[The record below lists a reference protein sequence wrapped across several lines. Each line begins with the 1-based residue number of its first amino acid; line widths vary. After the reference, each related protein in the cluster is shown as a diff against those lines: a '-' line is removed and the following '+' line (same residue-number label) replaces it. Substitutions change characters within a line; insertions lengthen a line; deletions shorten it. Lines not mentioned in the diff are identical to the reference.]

1 MFFFVAKPISTDY
14 IQLMKT
20 TSFSRPLIHSLTDT
34 QVKEALDKAND
45 QMARFIAASRK
56 QVAK

>member
-20 TSFSRPLIHSLTDT
+20 TSFSRPLINSLTDT
-34 QVKEALDKAND
+34 QVKEALDKANT
-45 QMARFIAASRK
+45 QMARFIEASRK

>member
-20 TSFSRPLIHSLTDT
+20 TSFSRISTGLTDE
-34 QVKEALDKAND
+34 QVKEALDKANA
-45 QMARFIAASRK
+45 QMARFIEASKK